1 MSEVPEGVS
10 LSSFERRPPRPT
22 ATMTM
27 TRDGHDDVEVLLG
40 LRSETMAAFPGY
52 WAFPGG
58 GLSRVDDAAVETL
71 EGFEGPEAKATA
83 CILREMSEELGLAPS
98 ENGLVSIPLDARQQI
113 IADKRQYLPLA
124 QAGKFPYNT
133 ESLRVLSHRITPPFG
148 PIQFDN
154 AFMHFHA
161 GSQENVPEIDLEPQ
175 TEFTEIMWDSP
186 KNILHR
192 WSKHEIKVAPPVVT
206 LLMEIER
213 TLERK
218 GRDMVKAAEDISERL
233 PGRRSILF
241 AHGVEV
247 VPVKTA
253 TLPPADHTNCY
264 LVGDPE
270 GEFILVDP
278 ASHLR
283 EGMEDLANAVDR
295 HKGRLVAIT
304 FTHSHADHIGDIG
317 LLREAFDVPIWG
329 SEYTSKTVACDRI
342 LIDGE
347 TLQLGNQNWQ
357 VLITPGHHPGHTC
370 FLGDAGLIAG
380 DMVAGIGTIL
390 IPPHTGDMNVYMEQ
404 LERLKNL
411 KPHLLF
417 PSHGP
422 VIALPTH
429 KFNHYISH
437 RKARHEAVFDAVKS
451 GLQSLSE
458 ITKVA
463 YSNTP
468 NAHPILAEDQ
478 TLSHL
483 MSHQRAGV
491 LIEHSSKWSV
501 NNAKPQNTNNGWVF
515 HATTG

>member
-1 MSEVPEGVS
+1 MSEVPDGVS
-10 LSSFERRPPRPT
+10 FGSFERRPPRPT

-27 TRDGHDDVEVLLG
+27 TRDGPDGVEVLLG

-58 GLSRVDDAAVETL
+58 GLSRVDAAAVEAL
-71 EGFEGPEAKATA
+71 EGFEVPEAKAIA

-98 ENGLVSIPLDARQQI
+98 ENGLVSIPLDERQQI
-113 IADKRQYLPLA
+113 IADKSRYLPLA
-124 QAGKFPYNT
+124 QEGAFPYDT
-133 ESLRVLSHRITPPFG
+133 RSLRVLSHRITPPFG

-154 AFMHFHA
+154 AFMHIHA
-161 GSQENVPEIDLEPQ
+161 GPQESVPEIDLEPQ
-175 TEFTEIMWDSP
+175 TEFTQIMWDTP
-186 KNILHR
+186 NNILDR

-218 GRDMVKAAEDISERL
+218 GRDMVKAAQDISERL

-283 EGMEDLANAVDR
+283 EGMEDMAKAVDR
-295 HKGRLVAIT
+295 HKGELVAMM

-329 SEYTSKTVACDRI
+329 SEYTARSVSCDRI
-342 LIDGE
+342 LSDGE
-347 TLQLGNQNWQ
+347 TLKLGNQTWQ
-357 VLITPGHHPGHTC
+357 ILITPGHHPGHIC
-370 FLGDAGLIAG
+370 LLGDAGLIAG

-390 IPPHTGDMNVYMEQ
+390 IPPYTGDMNVYMEQ

-422 VIALPTH
+422 VIALPTR
-429 KFNHYISH
+429 KFNQYLSH
-437 RKARHEAVFDAVKS
+437 RKARHEAVFTAVES
-451 GLQSLSE
+451 GLQTLSE
-458 ITKVA
+458 ITKAA
-463 YSNTP
+463 YADTP
-468 NAHPILAEDQ
+468 DAHPGLAEDQ

-483 MSHQRAGV
+483 MSHQRAGALV
-491 LIEHSSKWSV
+491 EHSSAWSV
-501 NNAKPQNTNNGWVF
+501 NSTKP
-515 HATTG
+515 

>member
-1 MSEVPEGVS
+1 MSEVPQGVS
-10 LSSFERRPPRPT
+10 FGDFERKAPRPT

-27 TRDGHDDVEVLLG
+27 TRDGPKGVEVLLG

-58 GLSRVDDAAVETL
+58 GLSRVDQSAIDQL
-71 EGFEGPEAKATA
+71 KGFDGSEAKATA

-98 ENGLVSIPLDARQQI
+98 KQGLVQLPLYARKEI
-113 IADKRQYLPLA
+113 IADKSRYLPLA
-124 QAGKFPYNT
+124 LEGAFPYDI
-133 ESLRVLSHRITPPFG
+133 SSIHVLSHRITPPFG

-154 AFMHFHA
+154 TFMHIHA
-161 GSQENVPEIDLEPQ
+161 GPIENVPLIDLEPQ
-175 TEFTEIMWDSP
+175 TEFTEILWATP
-186 KNILHR
+186 VEILSR
-192 WSKHEIKVAPPVVT
+192 WSNHEIKVAPPVVT

-218 GRDMVKAAEDISERL
+218 NRDMKLAALDISERL

-270 GEFILVDP
+270 GDFILVDP

-283 EGMEDLANAVDR
+283 EGMEDMAKAVDR
-295 HKGRLVAIT
+295 HKGKLVAMM
-304 FTHSHADHIGDIG
+304 FTHSHGDHVGDIG

-329 SEYTSKTVACDRI
+329 SEYTAKTVKCDRI
-342 LIDGE
+342 LEDGE
-347 TLQLGNQNWQ
+347 VLELGNQTWQ
-357 VLITPGHHPGHTC
+357 VLITPGHHPGHIC
-370 FLGDAGLIAG
+370 LLSQAGLIAG

-390 IPPHTGDMNVYMEQ
+390 IPPHTGDMNVYLEQ

-411 KPHLLF
+411 DPHLLF

-422 VIALPTH
+422 VIALPEQ
-429 KFNHYISH
+429 KFNHYIQH
-437 RKARHEAVFDAVKS
+437 RMARHQAVYDAVDS
-451 GLQSLSE
+451 GKQTLSE
-458 ITKVA
+458 IARHA
-463 YSNTP
+463 YADTP
-468 NAHPILAEDQ
+468 NAHPGLARDQ

-483 MSHQRAGV
+483 LSHQRAGM
-491 LIEHSSKWSV
+491 LFEESSVWMTSKT
-501 NNAKPQNTNNGWVF
+501 KL
-515 HATTG
+515 